1 MLNEIKVFVATLVLC
16 GAGCLWYTHVEV
28 NKAVSA
34 TKVEMDRVYKKKFDA
49 QVVKAQEVE
58 DDLRARTLQY
68 EQVQN
73 EKLKSISTQLAAAN
87 RKLRD
92 RPSRES
98 ATVNSTNPGDSQACT
113 GAKLFRE
120 DGEFLTGE
128 AARAD
133 AILSQRDYYY
143 YQYELIRKE
152 LNEFAK

>member
-1 MLNEIKVFVATLVLC
+1 MLNELKIFLATLIMCV
-16 GAGCLWYTHVEV
+16 AGGLWYTHVEV
-28 NKAVSA
+28 RDAISA
-34 TKVEMDRVYKKKFDA
+34 TKVEMTTEYQKKIDEQIAAARV
-49 QVVKAQEVE
+49 VE
-58 DDLRARTLQY
+58 DDLRAHTLQY

-73 EKLKSISTQLAAAN
+73 EKLKTISTQLDAAN

-98 ATVNSTNPGDSQACT
+98 AQTNPSNSGDHEACT

-133 AILSQRDYYY
+133 TILSQRDYYY
-143 YQYELIRKE
+143 QQYELVRKE
-152 LNEFAK
+152 LNGFAK